1 MPQLW
6 EAEGRKPLLPHLVGR
21 RPSGEDAPGRAP
33 ALPLDLLARRL
44 LCFLRGLP
52 VIRRYLWLKLVVSL
66 VGSLSLVL
74 AYFGYQ
80 ILELQRQNLESA
92 TMEAADRISDSIKK
106 SILYSMQRND
116 RDQIYYA
123 IKTIG
128 QEPGINKI
136 RIFNEV
142 GRISYSSDDS
152 EIDTMVDK
160 RAEACFACHK
170 EEEPLSRLDRPDRI
184 RIYRDHSGTR
194 ILGVINAIE
203 NEPRCSNAACHA
215 HTPEQQVLGV
225 LDVTMSLEKADRDIS
240 EARKLVL
247 SELALAIAA
256 VCIVLGGL
264 VWLMVHK
271 PVHALIVGTERL
283 AAGDLDYRIP
293 VHSEDE
299 MGRLAR
305 SFNRMTEQLQQAS
318 RELTDWARTLES
330 RVEEK
335 TAELRRAHER
345 MLQVERMASMGKLA
359 AIVAHEINNPLA
371 GILTSAK
378 LVLRRLQK
386 QPAGDSDTEDHVRMI
401 AEEAARCGE
410 IVKNLLQ
417 FSRTRSELMEPED
430 LNRLLEDSVR
440 LVRHKIN
447 LLNLEVRLDLDPE
460 LPRVVCDGQAIRQ
473 MMVAMLINACE
484 AMGDHGGTI
493 QISSRYEPPDTAEIV
508 VQDDGCGMDE
518 ETRKRIFE
526 PFFTTKEAVKGVGLG
541 LAVVSGIVSS
551 HGGDIRVE
559 SALGVGT
566 TFTIRLPVR
575 GRTGEPNQDS
585 NLGAIHH
592 A

>member
-1 MPQLW
+1 M
-6 EAEGRKPLLPHLVGR
+6 
-21 RPSGEDAPGRAP
+21 
-33 ALPLDLLARRL
+33 
-44 LCFLRGLP
+44 
-52 VIRRYLWLKLVVSL
+52 IRRYLWLKLVVSL
-66 VGSLSLVL
+66 AGSLGLIL

-92 TMEAADRISDSIKK
+92 TMESADRISDSIKK

-116 RDQIYYA
+116 RDQIYYT

-128 QEPGINKI
+128 REPGINKI

-184 RIYRDHSGTR
+184 RIYRDQSGTR

-215 HTPEQQVLGV
+215 HTPDQQVLGV
-225 LDVTMSLEKADRDIS
+225 LDVTMSLEKADRDIN

-247 SELALAIAA
+247 SELALAVAA

-293 VHSEDE
+293 VHSQDE
-299 MGRLAR
+299 MGRLAD
-305 SFNRMTEQLQQAS
+305 SFNRMTGQLQQAND
-318 RELTDWARTLES
+318 ELTDWARTLES

-335 TAELRRAHER
+335 TAELKRAHER

-378 LVLRRLQK
+378 LVLRRLQNR
-386 QPAGDSDTEDHVRMI
+386 PDSDPDTLDHVRMI
-401 AEEAARCGE
+401 ADETARCGE

-417 FSRTRSELMEPED
+417 FARTRSELVQPED
-430 LNRLLEDSVR
+430 LNRLLTDSVR

-447 LLNLEVRLDLDPE
+447 LLNLEVRLELDPE
-460 LPRVVCDGQAIRQ
+460 LPRVVCDAQAIRQ

-484 AMGDHGGTI
+484 AMGDHSGTI
-493 QISSRYEPPDTAEIV
+493 LISSRYLPPATAEII

-551 HGGDIRVE
+551 HGGDIRVD
-559 SALGVGT
+559 STPGVGT
-566 TFTIRLPVR
+566 TFTIHLPVHGR
-575 GRTGEPNQDS
+575 GGETGTRDGNH
-585 NLGAIHH
+585 GAMGHV
-592 A
+592 